1 MRFYQLSGDLKRH
14 YINVDLK
21 GIKDLKGIILKLAKI
36 KSDLIF
42 DSVLN
47 CYSIYVE
54 KIPKKLCNFKEIT
67 IIIEGENIRYFSG
80 LC

>member
-1 MRFYQLSGDLKRH
+1 MRFYQLKRH

-21 GIKDLKGIILKLAKI
+21 GIKDLKGAILKVAKI

-42 DSVLN
+42 DKVLN
-47 CYSIYVE
+47 CQE
-54 KIPKKLCNFKEIT
+54 NIPKKLCDFKEIT

>member
-21 GIKDLKGIILKLAKI
+21 GIKDLKSVILKVAKI

-54 KIPKKLCNFKEIT
+54 NIPKKMCDFKEIT
-67 IIIEGENIRYFSG
+67 IIIEGENIRYFNG
-80 LC
+80 LY

>member
-1 MRFYQLSGDLKRH
+1 MRVYQLSNDFKRH

-21 GIKDLKGIILKLAKI
+21 GIKDLKELILKVAKI
-36 KSDLIF
+36 KSNLIF

-47 CYSIYVE
+47 CYAIYVG

-67 IIIEGENIRYFSG
+67 IVIDNNNIRYFSG

>member
-1 MRFYQLSGDLKRH
+1 MAIYQLSGDLKRH
-14 YINVDLK
+14 YINVDLS
-21 GIKDLKGIILKLAKI
+21 GIKSIKELILKVAKM

-54 KIPKKLCNFKEIT
+54 NIPKKLCDFKEIT
-67 IIIEGENIRYFSG
+67 IIIDNNNIRYFSG